1 MFPTPVARDDGKS
14 PEAHLRMKQRMPGGP
29 RSTITSLSVLARAGF
44 QQPMFP
50 TPRAGKTTDEDEASW
65 RARQERGDV
74 ATPPLSLAVKMIPT
88 PTAGD
93 SKSAAQA
100 AYTEGAMHPGVTLTD
115 YARQM
120 LPTPRTTDVCSGR
133 GATQI
138 NGRWYRPSKALEQGT
153 LIGGANLADV
163 AEATGQAL
171 PTPKARDWKHA
182 TGNEQRESPDLNV
195 VAKRA
200 QMLGQLNADWVEL
213 LMGWPS
219 GWTRLPPGT
228 GPANGKRSRGSRKAK
243 NIASPDSA
251 P

>member
-1 MFPTPVARDDGKS
+1 MFPTPTRDS
-14 PEAHLRMKQRMPGGP
+14 AVE
-29 RSTITSLSVLARAGF
+29 RSTPYAQGGTPLTMAV
-44 QQPMFP
+44 QMFP
-50 TPRAGKTTDEDEASW
+50 TPRAGKVTDEDEASW

-74 ATPPLSLAVKMIPT
+74 ATPPLSLAVRMIPT

-93 SKSAAQA
+93 SKSSGSRNTTTSQA
-100 AYTEGAMHPGVTLTD
+100 HPGVSLTD
-115 YARQM
+115 YARADGGAGR

-182 TGNEQRESPDLNV
+182 TGAEQRKDPDLNV
-195 VAKRA
+195 VAK
-200 QMLGQLNADWVEL
+200 QSQTPGQLNADWVTL

-219 GWTRLPPGT
+219 GWTRVPKAT
-228 GPANGKRSRGSRKAK
+228 GPETGRRSRASRKARPT
-243 NIASPDSA
+243 ASPDSA